1 MFVPLGL
8 TTPWGEVKNKKLD
21 RSRSKVKEPSSTT
34 MNNDISGSRGAR
46 AGRGGVDA
54 RVGGRGRGGAAVSE
68 SRNGRPARGRGGA
81 STNGGARQSR
91 DLTEESA
98 AAATWEITT
107 KAEAESKPADG
118 DGWDNEPESN
128 EAGGDA
134 SAVDTQSGWGDAAKA
149 TPDKITPKNS
159 IIKPGVVTSW
169 ANILKSTPL
178 PPVIVQKK
186 PSSPKQMSPPPV
198 PQPQV
203 VPEPKEPEPVVETL
217 PAPEEIT
224 PEPQIEPATPEPEE
238 PITLPAV
245 EPELEPEAEPETPI
259 VPEVKEIVPTPSQQ
273 PLTEVNLEKIEDTAP
288 PAPTTTQASTIASSV
303 PPLSASS
310 SVAPP
315 PPQPT
320 VTTPRAAHAGVVMPK
335 GTPRMYSRRVLD
347 QQEGVVMPSNHGAVE
362 HATLQFGSMGLSGDL
377 DDEDEVEQAETV
389 SQPPQP
395 SPIAQ
400 PVTALPPTGP
410 AQLPVSQAPVTEPL
424 PIPRQAPGLP
434 AHPQAAP
441 QQPSQQPPLAPQNM
455 TQQHQHM
462 SNQYN
467 RYGNPDSQQPQAK
480 TFETFGAPVQ
490 QQHSVPQPQSQPTQP
505 QLSQSQQH
513 AYAGYAPAQLPHQQ
527 SSHIGVGVSTTP
539 DQQQQYSNY
548 YDRTQP
554 PGFGNVYNTSYMQQ
568 GQSQQ
573 DAGANQQR
581 ASSGLG
587 GAGEALG
594 QIPTSAPGPGQVQ
607 QPTSRYGAAQSGEQ
621 SSNHGTPSP
630 AVSTIQQ
637 TSQPHNPAIQQYP
650 GGIPGYGYQ
659 HPYYN
664 QFMHQV
670 CLSHLGLIRKAL
682 TFYFD

>member
-1 MFVPLGL
+1 MHVPLGL
-8 TTPWGEVKNKKLD
+8 TTQWDEVKNRKAD
-21 RSRSKVKEPSSTT
+21 RSKSKVKEPSSTGA
-34 MNNDISGSRGAR
+34 NNDLSGSRGAR
-46 AGRGGVDA
+46 IARGNFGN
-54 RVGGRGRGGAAVSE
+54 RSRGGANE
-68 SRNGRPARGRGGA
+68 SHNGRPARGRGGA
-81 STNGGARQSR
+81 PANGARQSR
-91 DLTEESA
+91 DLTEESTGV
-98 AAATWEITT
+98 TWDTT
-107 KAEAESKPADG
+107 ETEAENKLTD
-118 DGWDNEPESN
+118 DGWDHEPEPN
-128 EAGGDA
+128 EAVGGDT
-134 SAVDTQSGWGDAAKA
+134 AVGDTQSGWGDVPKA
-149 TPDKITPKNS
+149 TPDKVTPKNS
-159 IIKPGVVTSW
+159 IIQPGVKGSW
-169 ANILKSTPL
+169 ANVLKSTPL
-178 PPVIVQKK
+178 PPVLVQKK
-186 PSSPKQMSPPPV
+186 PPPPKQMSPPPA

-203 VPEPKEPEPVVETL
+203 VSEPKELEPVVEIL
-217 PAPEEIT
+217 PAPEET
-224 PEPQIEPATPEPEE
+224 TSEPSIEPATPEPEE
-238 PITLPAV
+238 PVILPTV
-245 EPELEPEAEPETPI
+245 EPELEPEAKQEIPI
-259 VPEVKEIVPTPSQQ
+259 VPEVKEVVPALSQQ
-273 PLTEVNLEKIEDTAP
+273 PLTEVNLEKIEDIAP
-288 PAPTTTQASTIASSV
+288 PPPTTTQASTIASSA
-303 PPLSASS
+303 PPPSVGS

-315 PPQPT
+315 QPQPT

-400 PVTALPPTGP
+400 PVAALPPTGP
-410 AQLPVSQAPVTEPL
+410 AQLPVSHAPVTVPL
-424 PIPRQAPGLP
+424 PTPRQAPGLP

-455 TQQHQHM
+455 TQQQQHM

-467 RYGNPDSQQPQAK
+467 RYGNLDSQQQPQAK

-490 QQHSVPQPQSQPTQP
+490 QQQSIPQPQSQQAQSQP
-505 QLSQSQQH
+505 QPPQSQQH

-527 SSHIGVGVSTTP
+527 PSHIGVGVSTTP

-548 YDRTQP
+548 YDRSQP
-554 PGFGNVYNTSYMQQ
+554 PGFGTLYNSNYMQQ

-607 QPTSRYGAAQSGEQ
+607 QPTSRYGTAQAGEQ

-670 CLSHLGLIRKAL
+670 CPSYLELVG
-682 TFYFD
+682 

>member
-1 MFVPLGL
+1 MCVPLGL
-8 TTPWGEVKNKKLD
+8 TTQWDEVKNKKSD
-21 RSRSKVKEPSSTT
+21 RSRSKVKEPSSTGT
-34 MNNDISGSRGAR
+34 NSDISSSRGAR
-46 AGRGGVDA
+46 PSRGGFDA
-54 RVGGRGRGGAAVSE
+54 RAGNRGRGGTVNE
-68 SRNGRPARGRGGA
+68 PRHGRPARGRGGA
-81 STNGGARQSR
+81 VNGGARHSR

-98 AAATWEITT
+98 ATTWGIT
-107 KAEAESKPADG
+107 AEAEVESKPADA
-118 DGWDNEPESN
+118 DGWDNEHEPN

-134 SAVDTQSGWGDAAKA
+134 PTGDIQSGWGGAAKA
-149 TPDKITPKNS
+149 TSDRITPKNN
-159 IIKPGVVTSW
+159 IIQPGAITSW
-169 ANILKSTPL
+169 ANILKSNPV
-178 PPVIVQKK
+178 PPVTVQKK
-186 PSSPKQMSPPPV
+186 PSPPKQMSPSPV
-198 PQPQV
+198 SQLQA

-217 PAPEEIT
+217 PAPEEII
-224 PEPQIEPATPEPEE
+224 PEPQIEPATPAPEE
-238 PITLPAV
+238 LATIPVV
-245 EPELEPEAEPETPI
+245 EPELEPETGPEIPV

-288 PAPTTTQASTIASSV
+288 PPPTTTQASTIASSV

-320 VTTPRAAHAGVVMPK
+320 VTTPRIAHAVVMPK

-410 AQLPVSQAPVTEPL
+410 TQLPVSQATVTEPL
-424 PIPRQAPGLP
+424 PTPRQAPGLP

-441 QQPSQQPPLAPQNM
+441 QQPSQQPQNM

-462 SNQYN
+462 SNQYT
-467 RYGNPDSQQPQAK
+467 RYGNPDSQQQPQAK

-490 QQHSVPQPQSQPTQP
+490 QQHPVPQPQSQPQAQP
-505 QLSQSQQH
+505 QPQPPQSQQH

-539 DQQQQYSNY
+539 DQQQYSNY
-548 YDRTQP
+548 YDRAQP

-607 QPTSRYGAAQSGEQ
+607 QPTSRYGAAQAGEQ

-670 CLSHLGLIRKAL
+670 YLFHFGMVGQAL
-682 TFYFD
+682 TFFFFD

>member
-1 MFVPLGL
+1 MAAQ
-8 TTPWGEVKNKKLD
+8 WGEVRNKNKKAD
-21 RSRSKVKEPSSTT
+21 RSRSKVKEPSSTGT
-34 MNNDISGSRGAR
+34 NTDLSGSRGAR
-46 AGRGGVDA
+46 TG
-54 RVGGRGRGGAAVSE
+54 RVGFDTRTTGRGRGGAPNE
-68 SRNGRPARGRGGA
+68 SHSGRPVRGRGGA
-81 STNGGARQSR
+81 STNGGARLSR
-91 DLTEESA
+91 DFTEESTA
-98 AAATWEITT
+98 QTWDITT
-107 KAEAESKPADG
+107 ETEAESKPAD
-118 DGWDNEPESN
+118 DGWGNEPEPN
-128 EAGGDA
+128 ETGGDA
-134 SAVDTQSGWGDAAKA
+134 HTGDITSGWGETVKA
-149 TPDKITPKNS
+149 TPDKVIPKNS
-159 IIKPGVVTSW
+159 IIQPGLASW
-169 ANILKSTPL
+169 ASILKSS
-178 PPVIVQKK
+178 PVPVQKK
-186 PSSPKQMSPPPV
+186 PSPPKQVSPPPV
-198 PQPQV
+198 PQLQAAA
-203 VPEPKEPEPVVETL
+203 EPKEAEPIVEIL
-217 PAPEEIT
+217 PAPKET
-224 PEPQIEPATPEPEE
+224 APEPPTETATPEPEE
-238 PITLPAV
+238 AAVLPTI
-245 EPELEPEAEPETPI
+245 EPELEPEATPETPA
-259 VPEVKEIVPTPSQQ
+259 VPEVREIVPALSQQ
-273 PLTEVNLEKIEDTAP
+273 PLTEVNLEKIEDAAP

-303 PPLSASS
+303 PPPSAGS

-315 PPQPT
+315 PSQPT
-320 VTTPRAAHAGVVMPK
+320 VTTPRVAHAGVVMPK

-410 AQLPVSQAPVTEPL
+410 AQLPISQASVTEPL
-424 PIPRQAPGLP
+424 HIPRQAPGLP

-441 QQPSQQPPLAPQNM
+441 HQPSQPPLAPQNM
-455 TQQHQHM
+455 AQQQQHM

-467 RYGNPDSQQPQAK
+467 RYANPDSQQQPQAK
-480 TFETFGAPVQ
+480 PFETFGAPVQ
-490 QQHSVPQPQSQPTQP
+490 QQQSVPQPQSQPQQTQTQP
-505 QLSQSQQH
+505 QPPQSQQH
-513 AYAGYAPAQLPHQQ
+513 AYASYAPAQLPHQQ
-527 SSHIGVGVSTTP
+527 TSHIGVGVSTTP
-539 DQQQQYSNY
+539 DQQQQQYSNY

-554 PGFGNVYNTSYMQQ
+554 PGFGNQYNSSYMQQ

-607 QPTSRYGAAQSGEQ
+607 QPTSRYGAAQVGEQ

-637 TSQPHNPAIQQYP
+637 TSQPHNPGIQYP

-659 HPYYN
+659 QHPYYN

-670 CLSHLGLIRKAL
+670 SPSHLELVEWAL
-682 TFYFD
+682 TFYY